1 MPRFFIKKED
11 IGQDN
16 RIVLRGADA
25 AHISLSLR
33 MRTGDKLTVCDGAG
47 HDYFCRI
54 DALTHDEAILIAER
68 SAQSLSEPSVRVSL
82 FQALPKGDKFEWILQ
97 KCVELGVSEIVPVLT
112 SRCISR
118 PDEKAAEKKRKRW
131 NAIAEEAAKQSGRG
145 IIPTVTEI
153 LSYEQALERMR
164 SADKSFFCYENET
177 EDDLK
182 RFCEEKMAQTPKN
195 LSFFVGPE
203 GGIAPEEAKAAADAG
218 ICSVSLGA
226 RILRT
231 ETAPLCVLSGIML
244 YTDNLK

>member
-11 IGQDN
+11 IGKDN
-16 RIVLRGADA
+16 RIVLRDENAT
-25 AHISLSLR
+25 HISLSLR
-33 MRTGDKLTVCDGAG
+33 MRVGDKLTVCDSTGR
-47 HDYFCRI
+47 DYFCRI
-54 DALTHDEAILIAER
+54 ETITHDEVVLVAED
-68 SAQSLSEPSVRVSL
+68 SALCQSEPSVRVSL
-82 FQALPKGDKFEWILQ
+82 FQALPKGEKFEWIIQ
-97 KCVELGVSEIVPVLT
+97 KCVELGVTEIVPVLT

-118 PDEKAAEKKRKRW
+118 PDDKAAEKKRKRW

-153 LSYEQALERMR
+153 LSYEAAICRIQ
-164 SADKSFFCYENET
+164 SAEQSFFCYENET
-177 EDDLK
+177 EYDLK
-182 RFCEEKMAQTPKN
+182 QFCDERLSPIPQT

-203 GGIAPEEAKAAADAG
+203 GGISPEEADAAQKAG
-218 ICSVSLGA
+218 IRAVSLGK